1 MTRTKHGQLKKHAAA
16 GGKKSVS
23 GKKTKTENGD
33 VEKKKRRWR
42 PGTAALREIRKYQK
56 STELLIRKLPFQRIV
71 REIAQDLKPDC
82 RFQTE
87 ALAALQEGAETFL
100 TEHFDDTN
108 LAALHAKRVTI
119 MPGDQRLALRL
130 SKQDHLIPT
139 AGSRSSSSAM
149 NNADYWHR
157 VNTAPTQKVSKPKP
171 VAAETPAEPSQPEPE
186 PSSASADTQPNE

>member
-1 MTRTKHGQLKKHAAA
+1 MARTKQTETKKYAPA

-23 GKKTKTENGD
+23 GKKKKQDTTSGGG
-33 VEKKKRRWR
+33 VSKKRRWR
-42 PGTAALREIRKYQK
+42 PGTAALREIRRYQK

-71 REIAQDLKPDC
+71 REIAQELKPDC

-139 AGSRSSSSAM
+139 AGSSSTSGVMA
-149 NNADYWHR
+149 NADYWR
-157 VNTAPTQKVSKPKP
+157 KMNNAPTQKVSKPKS
-171 VAAETPAEPSQPEPE
+171 AATEAPAEPSQPE